1 MIFLNNEQNNNTDLV
16 RITSQIKQLSKEN
29 IKKIWH

>member
-29 IKKIWH
+29 IKKI